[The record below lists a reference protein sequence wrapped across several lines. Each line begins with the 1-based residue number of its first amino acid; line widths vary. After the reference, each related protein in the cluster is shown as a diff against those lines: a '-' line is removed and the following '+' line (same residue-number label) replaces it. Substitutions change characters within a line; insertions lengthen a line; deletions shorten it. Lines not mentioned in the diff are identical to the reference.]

1 MDKIYTNSRT
11 ERLRPRT
18 PTSQAS
24 AVSHD
29 KLPITAATP
38 AEAVIYSRTA
48 AAAFFEAY
56 DDGTNTGEIETHLTR
71 EFSEERQRLELE
83 DPAITVLAGREP
95 DGIWAGFATLRA
107 GSRAGGVSAERP
119 MEILR
124 FYLRATWY
132 GRGLA
137 RPLMDAALA
146 HARAAGHD
154 GVWLQVWE
162 HNARARR
169 FYEKSGFAAVGTNP
183 FLFGN
188 TPEDDI
194 VYQILLGS
202 SDGSPG

>member
-1 MDKIYTNSRT
+1 MSRV
-11 ERLRPRT
+11 ELPI
-18 PTSQAS
+18 AS
-24 AVSHD
+24 AVPD
-29 KLPITAATP
+29 EAAR
-38 AEAVIYSRTA
+38 YSRTA

-56 DDGTNTGEIETHLTR
+56 DDGSNTGEIETHLTR
-71 EFSEERQRLELE
+71 EFSEARQRLELE
-83 DPAITVLAGREP
+83 DSAITVLAAREP
-95 DGIWAGFATLRA
+95 DGSWAGFATLRA
-107 GSRAGGVSAERP
+107 GARADGVSAERP
-119 MEILR
+119 MEIAR

-137 RPLMDAALA
+137 EPLMAAALA

-169 FYEKSGFAAVGTNP
+169 FYEKRGFVAVGTNP

-194 VYQILLGS
+194 VYQVLFGRPDRL
-202 SDGSPG
+202 PG